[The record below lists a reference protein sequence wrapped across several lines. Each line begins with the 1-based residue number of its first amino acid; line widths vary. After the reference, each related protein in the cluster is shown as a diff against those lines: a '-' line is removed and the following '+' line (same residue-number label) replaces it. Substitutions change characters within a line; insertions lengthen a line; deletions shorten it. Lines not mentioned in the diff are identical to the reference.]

1 MNNDRKDFEAWY
13 VQSRGVDPV
22 NGEAMSEETMLGL
35 LKRNPDNDNRY
46 WPDVQELW
54 ELWEARFGVIAAAAP
69 EPEAVKPGLYAIRHI
84 DNWCGERDVRTSL
97 ATYDKDG
104 KWRYDENGAPVL
116 EYAGDRLLNAWP
128 LDHVGGEALTY
139 VAGVTAAVLAI
150 RSIMDQF
157 REEHS
162 EPEPAPGTSGMSEQ
176 DLATWH
182 VMYRLE
188 QAVRELKEGNLVPL
202 PPAWLNQEEDNG

>member
-1 MNNDRKDFEAWY
+1 MNSDRKDFEAWY

-22 NGEAMSEETMLGL
+22 SGEAMSEETMLGL
-35 LKRNPDNDNRY
+35 LKRHPDDDNRY

-54 ELWEARFGVIAAAAP
+54 ELWEARFGVGAEQP
-69 EPEAVKPGLYAIRHI
+69 TRPGLYAIRHI
-84 DNWCGERDVRTSL
+84 NNWDGQGDVMTSL

-116 EYAGDRLLNAWP
+116 EYAGDRLLKAWP

-162 EPEPAPGTSGMSEQ
+162 EPEPAPGTSGMSEK

-188 QAVRELKEGNLVPL
+188 KAVRELKEGNLVPL